1 MLSARDACVRASAYH
16 ATVRERDAAN
26 ILGISP
32 LLADRDLTPL
42 PSSAEAGKVSRK
54 ICGDRDRD
62 VETKFEA
69 YHRQVTLGCYAP
81 PVPDT
86 DSYPFLTPAFLEEL
100 LLWTMYWLWPIHKTV
115 PCPEAVSSPLSAAH
129 WTSAPSIASL
139 LLTCHG

>member
-1 MLSARDACVRASAYH
+1 MLSAQDACVRASAYH

-62 VETKFEA
+62 VETKFVA

-86 DSYPFLTPAFLEEL
+86 DR
-100 LLWTMYWLWPIHKTV
+100 
-115 PCPEAVSSPLSAAH
+115 SPLSHSCLPGGVAVVDHVLALANSQN
-129 WTSAPSIASL
+129 SALSGGSFLPFISGTLDLSL
-139 LLTCHG
+139 HQVSPAFC